1 MRAALFTDF
10 KAPLTV
16 RDVPVPR
23 PGDDDAIV
31 AVRACGI
38 CRSDWHGWMGH
49 DTDVRPPHVPGHEFA
64 GVVAAVG
71 AGVRGWRVG
80 DRVTAPFS
88 CGCGICPECR
98 SGNHQ
103 VCDAYTQP
111 GFTHWGA
118 FAEFVEVRHAD
129 TNLVSLP
136 AALDFVTAA
145 SLGCR
150 FATAFRAVVDRARAV
165 AGEWVAVH
173 GCGGVGLSAVM
184 IARALGARVVA
195 VDVRSDRLAAAR
207 DAGAE
212 ETIDASVVDA
222 AERIHGVTGRGAQ
235 VSLDAL
241 GSRETSV
248 ASIRCLAKR
257 GRHVQVGLLVGD
269 QARPPLPMELVV
281 GRELEILGSHGLQAP
296 AYPRMFALMRDGRL
310 DPRRLVSDVVSLSEG
325 ADLLTRFDQ
334 FPHRGITVIE
344 FPEAAADLE
353 GTTSRI
359 VGRG

>member
-1 MRAALFTDF
+1 MLAAVFTTF
-10 KAPLTV
+10 RTPLVV
-16 RDVPVPR
+16 RDVPVPQPR
-23 PGDDDAIV
+23 PDGAVV

-49 DTDVRPPHVPGHEFA
+49 DADVHPPHVPGHEFA
-64 GVVAAVG
+64 GVVAALG
-71 AGVRGWRVG
+71 EEVRGWRIG
-80 DRVTAPFS
+80 ARVTAPFS
-88 CGCGICPECR
+88 CGCGTCPECT

-129 TNLVSLP
+129 TNLVALP
-136 AALDFVTAA
+136 DDLDFVAAA

-150 FATAFRAVVDRARAV
+150 FATAFRAVVDRARTA

-173 GCGGVGLSAVM
+173 GCGGVGVSAVM

-195 VDVRSDRLAAAR
+195 VDVRADRLVAAR
-207 DAGAE
+207 AAGAE
-212 ETIDASVVDA
+212 ETIDASAVDP
-222 AERIHGVTGRGAQ
+222 AERIVALTGRGAQ

-241 GSRETSV
+241 GSRETSI

-269 QARPPLPMELVV
+269 QARPPLPMELVI
-281 GRELEILGSHGLQAP
+281 GRELEILGSHGLAAP
-296 AYPRMFALMRDGRL
+296 AYPRMFTLLRRGGI
-310 DPRRLVSDVVSLSEG
+310 DPHDLVSDVVSLAEG
-325 ADLLTRFDQ
+325 ADLLARFDRC
-334 FPHRGITVIE
+334 PHRGITVIGL
-344 FPEAAADLE
+344 P
-353 GTTSRI
+353 
-359 VGRG
+359 

>member
-1 MRAALFTDF
+1 MRAAIFTEF
-10 KAPLTV
+10 RGPLTL

-23 PGDDDAIV
+23 PGIDAAIV

-49 DTDVRPPHVPGHEFA
+49 DADVRPPHVPGHEFA

-71 AGVRGWRVG
+71 EGVRGWRIG
-80 DRVTAPFS
+80 ARVTAPFS
-88 CGCGICPECR
+88 CGCGTCPECR
-98 SGNHQ
+98 SGNQQ
-103 VCDAYTQP
+103 VCDSYTQP

-129 TNLVSLP
+129 TNLVALP
-136 AALDFVTAA
+136 ADVDFVAAA

-150 FATAFRAVVDRARAV
+150 FATAFRAVVDRARTV

-195 VDVRSDRLAAAR
+195 VDVRADRLAAAR
-207 DAGAE
+207 AAGAE

-222 AERIHGVTGRGAQ
+222 AERINAITGRGAQ

-241 GSRETSV
+241 GSRDTSI

-269 QARPPLPMELVV
+269 QARPSLPMELVV
-281 GRELEILGSHGLQAP
+281 GRELEILGSHGLAAP
-296 AYPRMFALMRDGRL
+296 AYPRLLALLRDGGL
-310 DPRRLVSDVVSLSEG
+310 DPRRLVSDVVSLAEG
-325 ADLLTRFDQ
+325 ADLLTRFDR

-344 FPEAAADLE
+344 FPESAADPS
-353 GTTSRI
+353 GSSSPA
-359 VGRG
+359 VGRD